1 MKEVSYD
8 FKPKYIYPNADC
20 RYPKTDFKF
29 VLASYKIDLKH
40 GKNDASV
47 RRAVVNVKKI
57 NFASF

>member
-8 FKPKYIYPNADC
+8 FKQKYIYPNADC
-20 RYPKTDFKF
+20 RYPKTDFKV

-40 GKNDASV
+40 GKNDAK
-47 RRAVVNVKKI
+47 AVVNVKKI